1 MDLRE
6 IGWEGVNWIH
16 MDRVRDH
23 WRAIVNMEM
32 NLRVP
37 QKSGEFLDYLSDS
50 APLSQLVS
58 YLVYLFRFLSIC
70 SCHRSDFCPFSCT
83 VIMPVDRYI
92 RGASL
97 RDLPITSVLC
107 LSAM

>member
-1 MDLRE
+1 LVGEPEGKRPLGRLRLRWEDNIRMDLRE

-58 YLVYLFRFLSIC
+58 YLNSSTTLASILGFL
-70 SCHRSDFCPFSCT
+70 R
-83 VIMPVDRYI
+83 
-92 RGASL
+92 
-97 RDLPITSVLC
+97 
-107 LSAM
+107 